1 MRITA
6 LVENVSHGA
15 LTPEHGLS
23 LYIEAGDRRL
33 LFDVGPG
40 SGVVFENAEKLGIDL
55 TRVDTVVISHGH
67 DDHGGALGEFLRRN
81 DRAAVY
87 IQRSAF
93 GRFYSAAGGGKRPI
107 GLDETLI
114 AHPRVRLL
122 DGDTEIDGMLSLV
135 TAKSGGP
142 YRSEAND
149 KLFSGEELD
158 DFRHEQD
165 LLISE
170 GDRTALLT
178 GCGHCG
184 IVNILEKLGGKTPQL
199 VIGGLHLC
207 VPPAMTP
214 VRDELLAAIARRLGE
229 YPARF
234 YTCHCTGQYAYEYL
248 RERCGNMGYL
258 SCGETVTF

>member
-1 MRITA
+1 MLLTA
-6 LVENVSHGA
+6 LVENLSHGS

-23 LYIEAGDRRL
+23 LHIEAGERRL
-33 LFDVGPG
+33 LFDVGPR

-55 TRVDTVVISHGH
+55 SLVDTVVISHGH

-81 DRAAVY
+81 DRAVVY

-93 GRFYSAAGGGKRPI
+93 GRFYSAAGGSRRSI
-107 GLDETLI
+107 GLDGEL
-114 AHPRVRLL
+114 ASHPRVRLL
-122 DGDTEIDGMLSLV
+122 DGDFEIDDMFSLV
-135 TAKSGGP
+135 TAESGGE

-149 KLFSGEELD
+149 ELYSDEGRD

-165 LLISE
+165 LLIRD
-170 GDRTALLT
+170 GGRRVLLT

-184 IVNILEKLGGKTPQL
+184 IVNILEKTRGFAPQ
-199 VIGGLHLC
+199 VIIGGLHLC

-214 VRDELLAAIARRLGE
+214 VRDELLSAIARRLGE
-229 YPARF
+229 YPAQF

-248 RERCGNMGYL
+248 RERCPNMSYL
-258 SCGETVTF
+258 SCGETITL